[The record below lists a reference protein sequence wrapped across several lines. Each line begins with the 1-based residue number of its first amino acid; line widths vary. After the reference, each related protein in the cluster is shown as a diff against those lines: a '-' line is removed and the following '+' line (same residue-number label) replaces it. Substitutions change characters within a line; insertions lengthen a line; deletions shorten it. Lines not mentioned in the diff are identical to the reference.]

1 MDRLALDF
9 AALGPLLQL
18 AALGGLL
25 ALALLAGLFLI
36 HLRAGRARAA
46 LEAAGAE
53 RQREI
58 DDKMAELARLNAELA
73 GRVQASSEGLSARQS
88 ELSRLLAER
97 LDAVGA
103 RVGQGLEASARQTN
117 EQLAKLGERLAVI
130 DGAQANLA
138 RLSQDMLGLKDIL
151 ANKQARGAFGQGR
164 MEAIVR
170 DGLPVGAYEFQAT
183 LSNRTRPDCAIRL
196 PGDARRLI
204 VDAKFPLE
212 SFTALREARDEDA
225 RKLAHARVRADVGK
239 HVKDIAERYF
249 LPGETQEI
257 AFLFVPSES
266 IYADVHEHFDDL
278 VQKAHRARVLF
289 VSPSLL
295 SMAIQ
300 LMQAIVRDAQMREE
314 AGKIQ
319 IEVARLMEDVTRLR
333 DRADKLA
340 VHFRQA
346 QEDVEGVQ
354 TSARKIEKRGEG
366 LARLDF
372 APAPAS
378 APTPAPAPAPSAGAP
393 APALG

>member
-1 MDRLALDF
+1 LDRLASEF
-9 AALGPLLQL
+9 AALGPLLQAAALCGL
-18 AALGGLL
+18 AALV
-25 ALALLAGLFLI
+25 LLAGLFGL
-36 HLRAGRARAA
+36 HLRGAARRTA
-46 LEAAGAE
+46 EAAAQAE

-73 GRVQASSEGLSARQS
+73 GRVQASTEGLSARQS

-103 RVGQGLEASARQTN
+103 RVGQGLEAGARQTQ
-117 EQLAKLGERLAVI
+117 EQLAKLGERLAII

-164 MEAIVR
+164 METIVR

-183 LSNRTRPDCAIRL
+183 LSNRMRPDCAIRL
-196 PGDARRLI
+196 PGDPRRLI

-212 SFTALREARDEDA
+212 AFTALREARDEEA
-225 RKLAHARVRADVGK
+225 RRQAQARVRADVGK

-249 LPGETQEI
+249 LPGETQDI

-278 VQKAHRARVLF
+278 VQKAHRTRVLF

-319 IEVARLMEDVTRLR
+319 IEVARIMEDVGRLR
-333 DRADKLA
+333 ERADKLA
-340 VHFRQA
+340 THFRQA
-346 QEDVEGVQ
+346 QEDVEGVR

-366 LARLDF
+366 LARLEF
-372 APAPAS
+372 EPAPPEEARE
-378 APTPAPAPAPSAGAP
+378 PTPAPAA
-393 APALG
+393 ALA

>member
-1 MDRLALDF
+1 MDRLAQDF
-9 AALGPLLQL
+9 AALGPLLQIAAL
-18 AALGGLL
+18 AAFIALL
-25 ALALLAGLFLI
+25 VLFALAFSVASANRK
-36 HLRAGRARAA
+36 RAE

-73 GRVQASSEGLSARQS
+73 GRVQASAEGLSARQS
-88 ELSRLLAER
+88 ELSRVLAER
-97 LDAVGA
+97 LDNVGA
-103 RVGQGLEASARQTN
+103 RVGQGLEASARQTAD
-117 EQLAKLGERLAVI
+117 QLAKLGERLAVI

-170 DGLPVGAYEFQAT
+170 DGLPAGAYEFQAT
-183 LSNRTRPDCAIRL
+183 LSNRNRPDCAISL
-196 PGDARRLI
+196 PGDPRRLV

-212 SFTALREARDEDA
+212 SFTAFREARDDEA
-225 RKLAHARVRADVGK
+225 RKQAQARVRADVSK

-249 LPGETQEI
+249 LPGETQDV

-266 IYADVHEHFDDL
+266 IYADVHEHFEDV
-278 VQKAHRARVLF
+278 VQKAHRARVIF

-295 SMAIQ
+295 TMAIQ
-300 LMQAIVRDAQMREE
+300 VMQAIVRDAQMREE

-319 IEVARLMEDVTRLR
+319 IEVARMAEDVARLR

-340 VHFRQA
+340 THFRQA

-354 TSARKIEKRGEG
+354 TSARKIEKRGEALG
-366 LARLDF
+366 RLDF
-372 APAPAS
+372 TPEAPQAPARS
-378 APTPAPAPAPSAGAP
+378 
-393 APALG
+393 LV